1 MRSRI
6 VAMSATLT
14 LAASFT
20 LSLAPVAFAQPAA
33 TAELP
38 IEDCKLTSTGVG
50 TFNEGF
56 AVDADAASATGTLV
70 AQAIY
75 AEFPDHPAGGPE
87 EFWLEHLH
95 ADAMQAAANLETQ
108 SGGRLDVVVREP
120 ADWIT
125 MPKDTTAYPASDDG
139 SWSNTKFLEFVTDA
153 IAAAEPTI
161 DFTGSDVIWVFYPQ
175 VAPLATRGQ
184 ASNFVPP
191 TPDDPPM
198 RAITLPKAGSYA
210 AISSLIVHETG
221 HTFSM
226 PDLYDTSPG
235 GAAGYFGSWDPMSD
249 SWGDGLALEA
259 WEFAGW
265 HVWRF
270 GWIDDAQVRCLD
282 PAASVEL
289 TLDAITRRGSSVI
302 AVIPTGDHRAVVVE
316 SRKAERFDAAIARPG
331 VLAYVIDT
339 TVESGKGPIR
349 VAPRDGTVFPTDS
362 TGFADATLRPGDRY
376 ADPVGAFTVTVTATS
391 ETSDTVR
398 IAPANVP
405 TEPPSTSPAQPAATG
420 ATSTLPA
427 TGTDPGVLVALS
439 IELLL
444 AGTVVMIAW
453 SRRPA
458 QTDRPT
464 PR

>member
-1 MRSRI
+1 MHSRFI
-6 VAMSATLT
+6 AVQLSIAIGAALVLSVAP
-14 LAASFT
+14 AAS
-20 LSLAPVAFAQPAA
+20 AEQAAA
-33 TAELP
+33 TELP
-38 IEDCKLTSTGVG
+38 IEDCKLTSTVRS
-50 TFNEGF
+50 FNEGF
-56 AVDADAASATGTLV
+56 AVDEDAASATGTLV
-70 AQAIY
+70 AQALY
-75 AEFPDHPAGGPE
+75 VEFPDHPAGGPE

-125 MPKDTTAYPASDDG
+125 MPKDTTAYPATDDG

-153 IAAAEPTI
+153 IAAAQTTI

-175 VAPLATRGQ
+175 VTPLATRGQ

-198 RAITLPKAGSYA
+198 RAITLPKAGSDA

-282 PAASVEL
+282 RAASVEL
-289 TLDAITRRGSSVI
+289 TLDAITRRGSTVI
-302 AVIPTGDHRAVVVE
+302 AVIPTGDHRAVVME
-316 SRKAERFDAAIARPG
+316 SRKAERFDAAIVRPG
-331 VLAYVIDT
+331 VLVYVVDT
-339 TVESGKGPIR
+339 TVESGEGPIR
-349 VAPRDGTVFPTDS
+349 VGPRHGTEFPADAA
-362 TGFADATLRPGDRY
+362 GFADATLLPGDRY
-376 ADPVGAFTVTVTATS
+376 IDPVGAFTVTVTTS
-391 ETSDTVR
+391 SEASDTVLV
-398 IAPANVP
+398 APAEVP
-405 TEPPSTSPAQPAATG
+405 TQPPAEPAAQPVATG
-420 ATSTLPA
+420 ATPKLPA
-427 TGTDPGVLVALS
+427 TGTDPGGLVALS
-439 IELLL
+439 IGLLL
-444 AGTVVMIAW
+444 AGTAAMIAW
-453 SRRPA
+453 SRRRRLS
-458 QTDRPT
+458 DRSQAD
-464 PR
+464 